1 MNLNKIIIEIPL
13 LARPKKNSQNII
25 YNPKTKKPMIIQNQ
39 RYQNFERECGYFLKK
54 YKMNINTPINL
65 KCEFYVPDLRKRDIV
80 NLLNGIQDVLVKYK
94 VIEDDNYNIVRSV
107 DGSRIIY
114 KKGVEKIIIEISEI
128 KNE

>member
-1 MNLNKIIIEIPL
+1 MNKIIIEIPL